1 MKTEFNELDKLVDIN
16 KPQLIVLGARPGMG
30 KTTLSLKIA
39 TNIALHQEVP
49 VLYFSLE
56 ENLGSLAIDELAER
70 KFGRKLNLENEKIKK
85 AKLFIKDEAPF
96 TIDEILAD
104 IDKYVKNE
112 NVKFIVIDYLQL
124 IKYDKSKLPNE
135 ENEVN
140 EIIKKL
146 KDISNRLEISILITS
161 QLSRKA
167 DSRENHRPILTDF
180 VRSKNILETADV
192 IILLYS
198 DYNYE
203 SKSINSVELNIC
215 KNNNGNIGLIK
226 LKNLL

>member
-16 KPQLIVLGARPGMG
+16 KPQLIVLGSRPGMG

-39 TNIALHQEVP
+39 TNIALHQEIP
-49 VLYFSLE
+49 VLFFSLE
-56 ENLGSLAIDELAER
+56 ENLGSLTIDELAER

-112 NVKFIVIDYLQL
+112 NVKFVVIDYLQL
-124 IKYDKSKLPNE
+124 IKYDKSKFPNE

-146 KDISNRLEISILITS
+146 KDISNRLEITILITS
-161 QLSRKA
+161 QMSY
-167 DSRENHRPILTDF
+167 F
-180 VRSKNILETADV
+180 VRSIDILEIADV
-192 IILLYS
+192 KILLHSY
-198 DYNYE
+198 YNYE
-203 SKSINSVELNIC
+203 SKPINSVELSIC
-215 KNNNGNIGLIK
+215 KNNNGNIGSIK
-226 LKNLL
+226 LTNLL